1 MNTSSV
7 NECIIFVYTDTYIYQ
22 SLILNEIF
30 LKNYNNNTSTQP
42 WKMQKIMQY
51 IAILLKK
58 RERGRK
64 LNE

>member
-7 NECIIFVYTDTYIYQ
+7 NEYIIFAYTDTYIYQ

-42 WKMQKIMQY
+42 WKMQK
-51 IAILLKK
+51 K
-58 RERGRK
+58 
-64 LNE
+64 